1 MDKRKHRVAP
11 DINVWSYIVGSLVD
25 FPGNPAI
32 TLFTQGCNM
41 SCGFCHNL
49 ETMIK
54 SPTYS
59 PEYIGNLI
67 QQIPMVDS
75 IVITGG
81 EPCLQNKL
89 TEFIF
94 FAKQIRG
101 YKIKLD
107 TNGTMPDVLDIL
119 LQEKLIDFV
128 AMDIKCHFDN
138 YSQYGYLGSK
148 TSLYRSIDLIR
159 ASGID
164 FQFRTT
170 DFNLTEMDRKFI
182 SQHFPDIKMQ
192 KFIKRG

>member
-1 MDKRKHRVAP
+1 MP
-11 DINVWSYIVGSLVD
+11 DINIWSYIVGSLVD

-41 SCGFCHNL
+41 ACMFCHNL
-49 ETMIK
+49 EPMSNAK
-54 SPTYS
+54 LYS
-59 PEYIGNLI
+59 PDYIEALLTSV
-67 QQIPMVDS
+67 PMVDAL
-75 IVITGG
+75 VITGG
-81 EPCLQNKL
+81 EPCLQKNL
-89 TEFIF
+89 IEFIMF
-94 FAKQIRG
+94 VKKEFN

-119 LQEKLIDFV
+119 LREKLIDFV

-138 YSQYGYLGSK
+138 YIQHGYFGSK
-148 TSLYRSIDLIR
+148 SLLYRSVEYIR
-159 ASGID
+159 ANSVD

-182 SQHFPDIKMQ
+182 SEHFPDIKMQ